1 MKSRD
6 IKFANRDIFSP
17 KRGFTLVEILIVV
30 VILGVLAGIIVPQFS
45 SVSTDSNL
53 TNLRGNIQTLRG
65 LIQLFKIQH
74 NDLLPGQLTRGGDVT
89 EARFI
94 TAMTNDP
101 TYGMYVRTMPLNPFI
116 ATAVA
121 TSITC
126 VNSVV
131 AVPAGNEGTGWW
143 FNAANGD
150 FRACDSPGS
159 IIY

>member
-1 MKSRD
+1 MKTRNV
-6 IKFANRDIFSP
+6 KFSDRGICSH

-30 VILGVLAGIIVPQFS
+30 VILGVLAAIVVPQFS
-45 SVSTDSNL
+45 SVSSDTNL
-53 TNLRGNIQTLRG
+53 TNLRGNIQTIRG
-65 LIQLFKIQH
+65 QIQVFKVQH

-126 VNSVV
+126 VNSVA

-150 FRACDSPGS
+150 FRASDSPGS
-159 IIY
+159 IGY

>member
-6 IKFANRDIFSP
+6 IKFANRYIFSP
-17 KRGFTLVEILIVV
+17 KGGFTLVEILIVV
-30 VILGVLAGIIVPQFS
+30 VILGVLAAVVVPQFS
-45 SVSTDSNL
+45 TASSDTNL
-53 TNLRGNIQTLRG
+53 TNLRGNIQTIRG

-94 TAMTNDP
+94 SAMTNDP
-101 TYGMYVRTMPLNPFI
+101 TYGMYVRTMPLNPLI

-126 VNSVV
+126 VNNAA

-143 FNAANGD
+143 FNAATGD
-150 FRACDSPGS
+150 FRASDSPSS
-159 IIY
+159 IVY

>member
-30 VILGVLAGIIVPQFS
+30 VILGVLAAIVVPQFS
-45 SVSTDSNL
+45 TASSDTNL
-53 TNLRGNIQTLRG
+53 TNLRANIQTVRG

-101 TYGMYVRTMPLNPFI
+101 TYGMYVRTMPVNPFI
-116 ATAVA
+116 EAAVA
-121 TSITC
+121 TAITC
-126 VNSVV
+126 VNNGA

-150 FRACDSPGS
+150 FRASDSAGS
-159 IIY
+159 INY